1 MRHKDIDQELKIINM
16 KNNDEKALEIA
27 KQIKDHRIGE
37 EKIYATNKAIGISNV
52 NYFNEDRT
60 LWLVNSENTRGIKI
74 EHDFLGNPII
84 NKGEKTTYEDDG
96 RPIFKNTRIGEVLIR
111 NSKGK
116 HTIKTPKG
124 NKTLKVYNNAFY
136 TPATLSH
143 YAKDIKLNLNESK
156 SRYYNNLLEI
166 IERVDELDKKI
177 IEAKKLK
184 KEQDE
189 LIQQEQKDTKRRDEL
204 LKEIEKAS
212 REKEEE
218 LNKMQSFIRKSAE
231 LRYQPILDPWQEE
244 IKRSLLYNG
253 TLAIDG
259 GPGTGKTTSL
269 IQRIKF
275 LTDYIAIEEYLPN
288 LTKSQKE
295 KITSANNWIFF
306 SPSDLLK
313 QFLKN
318 SMTQEGL
325 LANDETVKVW
335 SNYKS
340 ILLKKYKLINSDTQN
355 PFLVLRRK
363 SDIEFL
369 PSNSKSLK
377 KLIISFEN
385 FFIEHQ
391 TKKLQKL
398 ISADVTQFDWKITG
412 ASIQNYIKRQDK
424 ANNLDNLIKL
434 YFNIQ
439 DEFNNDV
446 KKIATYFFKI
456 LKESA
461 ANIIVKLEKETK
473 IIDDIRAL
481 FIRWEEETN
490 IEDISDSTE
499 IEDNLVEDSDVV
511 DEGNFNSKLLSKIK
525 SLIRKLSIQKYDK
538 NQRLSARDKELNKII
553 ITVIKIDSLS
563 DYDKLGQ
570 YAYFIKYFEKS
581 TKGIVSNLFSEI
593 PMLYKSFRKKSL
605 KEKKLPFNNVLLKQI
620 VEEEKDKNKRI
631 HPEEQA
637 FLIYF
642 INNLIRK
649 TYKVS
654 KLKANKINHNYFEG
668 FRELSKPVIGVDE
681 ATDFHIIDLL
691 CIHSLSDIEIS
702 SITYSG
708 DLMQRLTKNG
718 LKNWNDLKSFISNTV
733 VKELVI
739 SYRQSPTLLEIA
751 QELYKTATSEDAE
764 YISYMNKDENEPKPL
779 LFVNN
784 SIHETLEWISERIIE
799 IYKAYG
805 NSIPSIAIFLPND
818 EGLDNFANSLGEI
831 DRLADVDIK
840 VKAYKNGIGLGDTNT
855 VRVFS
860 IEYIKGLEFEAV
872 FFHNIDYLLKNK
884 NLDLMFKNLYVGLS
898 RASFYLGLTSK
909 IELEEITS
917 LPNILIDKNENWKVT

>member
-1 MRHKDIDQELKIINM
+1 M

-27 KQIKDHRIGE
+27 KQIKNHRIGE
-37 EKIYATNKAIGISNV
+37 EKIYAKNKAIGISNV
-52 NYFNEDRT
+52 NYFNENRT
-60 LWLVNSENTRGIKI
+60 FWLVNSENTRGITI
-74 EHDFLGNPII
+74 DTDFMGNPII
-84 NKGEKTTYEDDG
+84 NSSGKTTYEDDG
-96 RPIFKNTRIGEVLIR
+96 QPIFKNTRIGEVLIR
-111 NSKGK
+111 NSKGI

-124 NKTLKVYNNAFY
+124 NQTLKVFNNAFY
-136 TPATLSH
+136 TPVTLSH
-143 YAKDIKLNLNESK
+143 YAKDIRLNLNESK
-156 SRYYNNLLEI
+156 PRYYNNLLEI
-166 IERVDELDKKI
+166 IERVDVLDKKI

-189 LIQQEQKDTKRRDEL
+189 LIQQKQKDTKRRDEL
-204 LKEIEKAS
+204 IKEIEKAS
-212 REKEEE
+212 KEKEDA
-218 LNKMQSFIRKSAE
+218 LNKMQSFIRKNAE

-253 TLAIDG
+253 TLAING

-275 LTDYIAIEEYLPN
+275 LTDYIAIEEYLPD

-295 KITSANNWIFF
+295 KITSGNNWIFF

-325 LANDETVKVW
+325 MANDETVKVW

-340 ILLKKYKLINSDTQN
+340 ILIKKYKLINSDTQN
-355 PFLVLRRK
+355 PFLVLRRNA
-363 SDIEFL
+363 DIEFL
-369 PSNSKSLK
+369 PTNSKSLK
-377 KLIISFEN
+377 KIIISFEN

-391 TKKLQKL
+391 IKKLQRL
-398 ISADVTQFDWKITG
+398 TSVDITQFEWKIVG
-412 ASIQNYIKRQDK
+412 RSIQNYIIRQK
-424 ANNLDNLIKL
+424 KKYNLDDLIRL

-439 DEFNNDV
+439 EVFNQDV
-446 KKIATYFFKI
+446 RNIATEFFKI
-456 LKESA
+456 LKEAA
-461 ANIIVKLEKETK
+461 ANIIVELEKKK
-473 IIDDIRAL
+473 IVIDDIKEL
-481 FIRWEEETN
+481 FIRWEQETI
-490 IEDISDSTE
+490 IEDIDEPTD
-499 IEDNLVEDSDVV
+499 IEDNIEEYSDEV

-538 NQRLSARDKELNKII
+538 SQRLSARDKELNVI
-553 ITVIKIDSLS
+553 ITKAINIDSFS
-563 DYDKLGQ
+563 DFDKLGQ
-570 YAYFIKYFEKS
+570 YAFFIKYFERS

-593 PMLYKSFRKKSL
+593 PMLYKSFRKQSFKD
-605 KEKKLPFNNVLLKQI
+605 KKLPFNKTILKQI
-620 VEEEKDKNKRI
+620 IEGENDKNKRI

-654 KLKANKINHNYFEG
+654 KLKADKINHNYFEG
-668 FRELSKPVIGVDE
+668 FREFSKPVIGVDE

-702 SITYSG
+702 SISFSG
-708 DLMQRLTKNG
+708 DLMQRLTKTG
-718 LKNWNDLKSFISNTV
+718 LKDWNDLKFFIPNTV

-751 QELYKTATSEDAE
+751 QELYKTATSKDAE
-764 YISYMNKDENEPKPL
+764 YISYMDKDENEPKPL
-779 LFVNN
+779 FFINDNVD
-784 SIHETLEWISERIIE
+784 ETMEWISERIIE

-818 EGLDNFANSLGEI
+818 EGLEAFANNLGEI
-831 DRLADVDIK
+831 DRLADVDIN
-840 VKAYKNGIGLGDTNT
+840 VKAYKNGIGLGDANT

-860 IEYIKGLEFEAV
+860 IDYIKGLEFEAV
-872 FFHNIDYLLKNK
+872 FFHNIDYLLRNK
-884 NLDLMFKNLYVGLS
+884 DTELMYKNLYVGLS
-898 RASFYLGLTSK
+898 RASFYLGITSK
-909 IELEEITS
+909 IDLKEIIS
-917 LPNILIDKNENWKVT
+917 LPNIIIARNENWKVK